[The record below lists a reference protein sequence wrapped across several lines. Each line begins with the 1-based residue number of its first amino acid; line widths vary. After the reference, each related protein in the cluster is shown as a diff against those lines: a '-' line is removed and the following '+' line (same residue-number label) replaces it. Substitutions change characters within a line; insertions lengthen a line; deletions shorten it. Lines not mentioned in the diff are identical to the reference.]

1 MSLAPGVVRLENCTW
16 TSEVDDVFAAL
27 GCEETSK
34 TVRVSSHASE
44 DRYEFKGS
52 MKSLL
57 EELDLIFLP
66 LLRDEELEDIAELPI
81 QAR

>member
-1 MSLAPGVVRLENCTW
+1 
-16 TSEVDDVFAAL
+16 
-27 GCEETSK
+27 
-34 TVRVSSHASE
+34 
-44 DRYEFKGS
+44 